1 MTHPSSA
8 LDDVVHQRA
17 RLGILAILD
26 EAGRADFAYLRDSLE
41 LTDGNLARHLE
52 TLEHAELIRITKRF
66 EDRRPRTWVSA
77 TPKGRAALRS
87 EIAALK
93 SIISRVE
100 SRRTS

>member
-1 MTHPSSA
+1 MSHPSNG
-8 LDDVVHQRA
+8 LDDVVHQRT
-17 RLGILAILD
+17 RLGILAVVD
-26 EAGRADFAYLRDSLE
+26 EAGRADFAYLRDLLE

-52 TLEHAELIRITKRF
+52 TLEQADLIRISKRF

-100 SRRTS
+100 NRRAS

>member
-1 MTHPSSA
+1 MSHPSNG

-26 EAGRADFAYLRDSLE
+26 EAGRADFAYLRDNLS

-52 TLEHAELIRITKRF
+52 TLEQADLVRIAKRF
-66 EDRRPRTWVSA
+66 EERKPRTWISA
-77 TPKGRAALRS
+77 TPKGRTAFRS

-93 SIISRVE
+93 AIVARAE
-100 SRRTS
+100 RR